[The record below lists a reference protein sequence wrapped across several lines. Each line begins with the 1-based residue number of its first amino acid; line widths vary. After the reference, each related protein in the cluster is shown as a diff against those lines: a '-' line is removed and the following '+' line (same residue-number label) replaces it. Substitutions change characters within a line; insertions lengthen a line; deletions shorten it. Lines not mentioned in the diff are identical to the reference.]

1 MTITDFTIIRRSL
14 RSRLFSTV
22 TTAFTVAI
30 AVGMLLVLL
39 AMMDAG
45 KQAFRRGS
53 GDMHLL
59 VTKEPSALVSVL
71 NGIFYANAPGAFL
84 THSEL
89 QRLTSDPRV
98 AMAIPTQQGDS
109 YSGLPVMA
117 TTEAFFT
124 DFAPTPGEPWRF
136 TQGRAFAAPFEVVLG
151 AKAAEATGLQL
162 GETIHLAHGR
172 SSARTG
178 TTAHTH
184 SDFDY
189 TIVGIL
195 APTGSAHDSAV
206 FTDLTSA
213 WTVHAH
219 DRRVRDDPE
228 ATTTPADIAETD
240 RKVTGVYV
248 RAASRPGSKTSAAFA
263 PLAYQ
268 LRKEGFMVA
277 EPTKEIDKLFT
288 IVGNINTI
296 FVAMAAVVMLSSA
309 VSIMVALYNS
319 MEQRRRQI
327 AVLRVLGA
335 SRGRIFG
342 LIVTESAVLGLLG
355 AAAGVVLALLGG
367 QVVATTLKAK
377 LGILVTPTF
386 PPVWVLLVVAIA
398 VLLAAV
404 AGLVPAVAAYRTSV
418 AKNLRPVS

>member
-1 MTITDFTIIRRSL
+1 MAITDFTIIGRSL
-14 RSRLFSTV
+14 TSRLFSTI

-71 NGIFYANAPGAFL
+71 NGIFYANAPAAPL
-84 THSEL
+84 TSAEL
-89 QRLTSDPRV
+89 ARIQSDPRV

-109 YSGLPVMA
+109 YAGLPVMA
-117 TTEAFFT
+117 TTAAFFT
-124 DFAPTPGEPWRF
+124 DFAPTPGEPWQF
-136 TQGRAFAAPFEVVLG
+136 AQGRAFSAPFEVVLG
-151 AKAAEATGLQL
+151 AKAAEASGLAP

-172 SSARTG
+172 SDVG
-178 TTAHTH
+178 THEHT
-184 SDFDY
+184 DFDY

-195 APTGSAHDSAV
+195 APTGSAHDNAV

-213 WTVHAH
+213 WTIHAH
-219 DRRVRDDPE
+219 DRRMREDHDAV
-228 ATTTPADIAETD
+228 TTPDDIAETD
-240 RKVTGVYV
+240 RLVTGVYV
-248 RAASRPGSKTSAAFA
+248 RAASRRGSSSSAALA

-296 FVAMAAVVMLSSA
+296 FLAMAAVVMVSSA

-335 SRGRIFG
+335 SRAHIFG

-355 AAAGVVLALLGG
+355 AVAGVLLALVGG
-367 QVVATTLKAK
+367 QVVAATLKAK

-398 VLLAAV
+398 VLLAAI

-418 AKNLRPVS
+418 SRNLRPTG

>member
-1 MTITDFTIIRRSL
+1 MAITDFTIIRRSL
-14 RSRLFSTV
+14 TSRLFSTV

-39 AMMDAG
+39 SMMDAG

-71 NGIFYANAPGAFL
+71 NGIFYANAPGAYL
-84 THSEL
+84 THAEL
-89 QRLTSDPRV
+89 QRITNDPRV

-109 YSGLPVMA
+109 YAGLPVMA
-117 TTEAFFT
+117 TTAAFFT
-124 DFAPTPGEPWRF
+124 EFAPTVGEPWRF
-136 TQGRAFAAPFEVVLG
+136 AEGEAFDEPFEVVLG
-151 AKAAEATGLQL
+151 AKAAEATWLQL

-172 SSARTG
+172 SEAV
-178 TTAHTH
+178 AHTH
-184 SDFDY
+184 SEFDY

-195 APTGSAHDSAV
+195 APTGSAHDHAV
-206 FTDLTSA
+206 FTDLTSS

-219 DRRVRDDPE
+219 DHRKLDDPLV
-228 ATTTPADIAETD
+228 TTTPDDITDAD

-248 RAASRPGSKTSAAFA
+248 RAASRPGSKASAAFA

-268 LRKEGFMVA
+268 LRKEGFMIA
-277 EPTKEIDKLFT
+277 EPTKEIDKLFG

-296 FVAMAAVVMLSSA
+296 FLAMAAVVMVSSA

-335 SRGRIFG
+335 SRERVFG

-355 AAAGVVLALLGG
+355 AAAGVALALAGG
-367 QVVATTLKAK
+367 QIVTGILKTK
-377 LGILVTPTF
+377 LGILVIPTF
-386 PPVWVLLVVAIA
+386 PPVWVLLVVASA
-398 VLLAAV
+398 VLLAAL

-418 AKNLRPVS
+418 ARNLRPTG